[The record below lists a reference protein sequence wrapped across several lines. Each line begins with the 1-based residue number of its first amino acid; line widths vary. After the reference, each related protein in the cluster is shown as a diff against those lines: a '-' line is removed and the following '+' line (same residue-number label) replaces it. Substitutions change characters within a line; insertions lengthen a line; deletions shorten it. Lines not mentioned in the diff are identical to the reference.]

1 MHPAEIQAALKMR
14 DYSQTELAAE
24 VVGRS
29 GKRVTP
35 TSVYQ
40 VIQGRARSKSIELRI
55 AAIINKP
62 LAEIWPQW
70 YGPTASRSARPDS
83 RTITQRMN
91 ELARAVGG

>member
-1 MHPAEIQAALKMR
+1 MHPAEIQAMLKMR
-14 DYSQTELAAE
+14 DYTQTELAAE

-29 GKRVTP
+29 GKGVTP

-55 AAIINKP
+55 AAIIDKP

-70 YGPTASRSARPDS
+70 YGAKVARSARPDS
-83 RTITQRMN
+83 RTISQRMR
-91 ELARAVGG
+91 ELARAVG